1 MSWEISPSPLRLN
14 PHLRV
19 WVYRFVGVTGLWKE
33 HELWGRQ
40 TCVQIVTLKF
50 ASCVTLGV

>member
-1 MSWEISPSPLRLN
+1 MSWEISPPLRLN
-14 PHLRV
+14 PHLKV
-19 WVYRFVGVTGLWKE
+19 CVYRFVGVIGLWKA

-50 ASCVTLGV
+50 AICVTLGV